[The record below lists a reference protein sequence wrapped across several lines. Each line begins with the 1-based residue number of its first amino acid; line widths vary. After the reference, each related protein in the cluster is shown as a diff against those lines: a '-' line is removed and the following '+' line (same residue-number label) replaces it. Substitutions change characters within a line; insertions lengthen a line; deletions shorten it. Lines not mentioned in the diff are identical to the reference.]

1 MLQHS
6 PTGTTYL
13 PDGIAGLPESRPPR
27 PASRS
32 LIIFLAVFA
41 LLQWGW
47 NSARGTWVERLV
59 IDQATVVPAAMLVR
73 TLTPEIAARANGPS
87 IKAAGGGLNILN
99 GCEGTE
105 VMFLL
110 IAAFV
115 ATRMPWRSGL
125 LALGAGLGWVFLLN
139 QARILTL
146 FYTFRA
152 DRSWFDI
159 LHTAVLPAVLVA
171 LTAGYFYAILHA
183 LRRRVA

>member
-6 PTGTTYL
+6 PTGTPYL
-13 PDGIAGLPESRPPR
+13 PDGVADLPEPRPPR
-27 PASRS
+27 PASHS
-32 LIIFLAVFA
+32 LVLFLAVFA

-47 NSARGTWVERLV
+47 NSARSTWVEHLV

-73 TLTPEIAARANGPS
+73 ILTPEIAAQANGPS
-87 IKAAGGGLNILN
+87 IRAAGGGLNILN

-146 FYTFRA
+146 FYTFRT
-152 DRSWFDI
+152 DRGWFDI
-159 LHTAVLPAVLVA
+159 LHTAILPAVLVA

>member
-6 PTGTTYL
+6 PTGTAYL
-13 PDGIAGLPESRPPR
+13 PDGVADLPEPRPPR
-27 PASRS
+27 PASHS
-32 LIIFLAVFA
+32 LVLFLTVFA

-73 TLTPEIAARANGPS
+73 TLTPEISARANGPS
-87 IKAAGGGLNILN
+87 IKAPGGGLNILN

-110 IAAFV
+110 IAAFA
-115 ATRMPWRSGL
+115 ATRMTWRSRL

-146 FYTFRA
+146 FYTFRS

-159 LHTAVLPAVLVA
+159 LHTAVLPAMLVA
-171 LTAGYFYAILHA
+171 LTTGYFYVILHA